1 MLDKYDE
8 IVKRRTNITTSTETL
23 KKNTEG
29 ILNKTKDILEFS
41 GKQED
46 IDEIHDEMIDKLIE
60 YEKEKC
66 NKKVEELEKKKR
78 NPK

>member
-1 MLDKYDE
+1 M
-8 IVKRRTNITTSTETL
+8 
-23 KKNTEG
+23 
-29 ILNKTKDILEFS
+29 NKTKDILEFS

-78 NPK
+78 NPNPIDKEEINNIKAKKIRKKLCDDIYGSA